1 MHFGTR
7 IQKLLTEQ
15 GITQRKL
22 AADLHLNPN
31 TVNGYIKNRRFPD
44 CITLSK
50 IARYLGT
57 NIDYLLGSTDVK
69 VYPDLSLNEK
79 EQLILNYY
87 RSMGAEQKHML
98 EELSAALY
106 AHSCATRSAD
116 TAAGCPAEDNRR

>member
-7 IQKLLTEQ
+7 IQNLLNEQ

-44 CITLSK
+44 CITLSQ

-57 NIDYLLGSTDVK
+57 NVDYLLGNTSVK
-69 VYPDLSLNEK
+69 VYPDLLLNEK
-79 EQLILNYY
+79 ETLILNNY
-87 RSMGAEQKHML
+87 RAMGSEQQHML
-98 EELSAALY
+98 EEISTALY
-106 AHSCATRSAD
+106 AHSQTL
-116 TAAGCPAEDNRR
+116 P

>member
-44 CITLSK
+44 CITLSQ

-57 NIDYLLGSTDVK
+57 NVDYLLGNTGIK

-79 EQLILNYY
+79 EELILNHY
-87 RSMGAEQKHML
+87 RSMDEEQKHIL

-106 AHSCATRSAD
+106 ARSCATRSAAS
-116 TAAGCPAEDNRR
+116 AAVAPSEDKRQ